1 MTDKLNLNTIQTDK
15 LKTVQ
20 AGVRN
25 QDFRSV
31 AKNLLS
37 SKNATKTDRM
47 QVDENTN
54 EMTKSEMTKKDA
66 KVGEQLVSQ
75 KNDDNIE

>member
-1 MTDKLNLNTIQTDK
+1 MITNLDSFGDHTMTDKLNLNTIQTDK

-37 SKNATKTDRM
+37 SKNVTKTDKM

-54 EMTKSEMTKKDA
+54 EMTKSEKTKKD
-66 KVGEQLVSQ
+66 GREQ
-75 KNDDNIE
+75 E